1 MYEIMNRIVDNAM
14 DSCLNNLDETIIS
27 WEKIHID
34 QLKEYNKKNNN
45 NLYFRFTF
53 IYKKPADIY
62 LTSAGLILFLKWII
76 MNMVK
81 REHIRI
87 ISCNIRRSSTNTHN
101 SRLSCN

>member
-45 NLYFRFTF
+45 NHQ
-53 IYKKPADIY
+53 
-62 LTSAGLILFLKWII
+62 
-76 MNMVK
+76 N
-81 REHIRI
+81 
-87 ISCNIRRSSTNTHN
+87 
-101 SRLSCN
+101 